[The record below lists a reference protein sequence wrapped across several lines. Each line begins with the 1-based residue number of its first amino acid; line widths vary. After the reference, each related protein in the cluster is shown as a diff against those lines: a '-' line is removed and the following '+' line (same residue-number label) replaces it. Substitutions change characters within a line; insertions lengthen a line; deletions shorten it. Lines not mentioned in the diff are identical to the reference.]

1 VIPFRQNNKVRV
13 AYSFSFA
20 RADKEADYPGGKG
33 AWRGF
38 LQNEV
43 DQSAAKKRSSC
54 WRLEHFPKMVLEW
67 KNNWCG
73 WVKKSKAWLPAI
85 ENNLCHLL
93 YLKMP
98 A

>member
-43 DQSAAKKRSSC
+43 DQSALRKGTPVGTYIVYVQFIRMPDGKVGEVRALS
-54 WRLEHFPKMVLEW
+54 
-67 KNNWCG
+67 KNG
-73 WVKKSKAWLPAI
+73 FGM
-85 ENNLCHLL
+85 EE
-93 YLKMP
+93 
-98 A
+98 